1 METKVEVERLKGQEV
16 ELEKVRKQLA
26 KMEDYKAQLAKKGKK
41 MEELQAKSLM
51 TSQELAT
58 VTGKLFWSEHTRKY
72 LMTTEISQIVA
83 KCRASYEFGKLVG
96 RLTLGIQAMGKTD
109 LVRQLQPKYFPS
121 VKLEDVLGF
130 HAQAKA

>member
-1 METKVEVERLKGQEV
+1 METKAEVERLKGQEM

-58 VTGKLFWSEHTRKY
+58 VTGKLFWSEHMRKY

-83 KCRASYEFGKLVG
+83 KC
-96 RLTLGIQAMGKTD
+96 
-109 LVRQLQPKYFPS
+109 
-121 VKLEDVLGF
+121 
-130 HAQAKA
+130 